1 MLSFGLIYTSNIT
14 SAGTPAEAKPSAWVK
29 TERPVQKNLVETLIA
44 YGTLQSNPTSLYSIS
59 LAQAG
64 QIAQLNVSVG
74 QHVRKGT
81 SLAVIKPDP
90 QLLMMTTQARSAVVL
105 AQGERTRIAS
115 LLAVHLATQ
124 SQMAT
129 AEKNLI
135 DAKATLQAAL
145 QQGGG
150 QSTQI
155 LRAPADALVTNINNQ
170 AGERPAAGAVIM
182 QLSKV
187 MPMQAVI
194 GIAPNMISKLRTGM
208 KVMITP
214 VFGAN
219 IFEKNIGQKTEQ
231 TRPNPNAFSG
241 VIIHTNGVINKQT
254 GQIDIPIKLTSPLAK
269 QQPSGLPIK
278 VMIPLSNEKSW
289 VVPRNAVLKDAQ
301 GSYIYQVSHKLAVRV
316 PVKIGTQTNQF
327 TAISGAINPQ
337 LNIVVLGNYTLQ
349 DGMMVREQVQ

>member
-1 MLSFGLIYTSNIT
+1 MICASNIV
-14 SAGTPAEAKPSAWVK
+14 SGGTPSEVKPSAWVK
-29 TERPVQKNLVETLIA
+29 TERPIQKNLMDTLTA
-44 YGTLQSNPTSLYSIS
+44 YGTLQSNPTSLYSVS

-74 QHVRKGT
+74 QHVPKGT

-90 QLLMMTTQARSAVVL
+90 QLLMMTTQARSAVIL

-115 LLAVHLATQ
+115 LLAVQLATQ

-155 LRAPADALVTNINNQ
+155 LRAPADALVTSINNQ

-187 MPMQAVI
+187 MPMQALI

-214 VFGAN
+214 IFGAN
-219 IFEKNIGQKTEQ
+219 ISEKNMGQKTEQ
-231 TRPNPNAFSG
+231 TRKDPNSFAG

-254 GQIDIPIKLTSPLAK
+254 GQIDIPIKLTSPLANHL
-269 QQPSGLPIK
+269 PSGLPIK
-278 VMIPLSNEKSW
+278 VEIPISNVKSW

-301 GSYIYQVSHKLAVRV
+301 GAYIYQVNRKVAVRV
-316 PVKIGTQTNQF
+316 PVQIGTQTNQF
-327 TAISGAINPQ
+327 TAITGAINPQ